1 VRADAVRT
9 GDHTLSLRKIESPLE
24 IAACSQAREC
34 RAAHDYF
41 LDPVTAVKGL
51 ENRGKYRY
59 VYNLTLK
66 DTHAYFAQEIFLANC
81 GCFECIVAIVPEANG
96 VAVVNREYPGDTPMG
111 MRFTTLAG
119 SVGGGLQTPG
129 FIGVGR
135 LYLTSR
141 KFISAEGGLPRIVW
155 MPKELKEAIR
165 ERLQA
170 RAEELGMPD
179 FPDKIA
185 DETIATTPEEL
196 LVYLEQVGHPAL
208 AMEMMF

>member
-1 VRADAVRT
+1 MAV
-9 GDHTLSLRKIESPLE
+9 EE
-24 IAACSQAREC
+24 
-34 RAAHDYF
+34 
-41 LDPVTAVKGL
+41 V
-51 ENRGKYRY
+51 ENRGQYRY

-66 DTHAYFAQEIFLANC
+66 DTHAYFANLAFCSNC

-135 LYLTSR
+135 LYLTSK
-141 KFISAEGGLPRIVW
+141 KFISADGGLPRIVW
-155 MPKELKEAIR
+155 MPKELKETIR
-165 ERLQA
+165 DRLQA

-185 DETIATTPEEL
+185 DETVATSPEEL
-196 LVYLEQVGHPAL
+196 LVYLEQVEHPAL
-208 AMEMMF
+208 MMEPMF